1 MTNPEHIL
9 NKYLAAGE
17 VIAGRYQLER
27 VLGSGAYGAIYTA
40 NDLISHERVAIKAL
54 PPRAENTSQTAF
66 DRFQREM
73 QIIGNLV
80 HKNIIALY
88 DYGETEQGVPYMVI
102 EYVEGETLD
111 AVVAR
116 APMSLDD
123 GIDVLAQ
130 LLQALQAAHK
140 LGVVH
145 RDLKPANVMISGEP
159 GLYKCKVLD
168 FGMAKV
174 LESLNGEDLTQL
186 TREGVAVGTPR
197 YIAPE
202 QARGLE
208 VGPYTDIYAAGLLTY
223 ELFTGARAVK
233 ANAIE
238 AAVAAHVSP
247 RPLDLPEIDAVPEP
261 VRPIMYKMMAKA
273 VHERYQH
280 AGEVLAHIDRLQ
292 THLRRMASGPLPEH
306 FDRGG
311 VRADAPQ
318 KIDLDYDRIEEFE
331 EERKLREPKLAVEKE
346 STPLI
351 PPVKHPVE
359 YVERLLC
366 LPVAFLGFVLI
377 STIIPIK
384 EPLLRGAFSIFPIL
398 LCAIIGWVLRGK
410 GPFTIARMTWI
421 SGVACF
427 VLPHVLNLKL
437 VTSKLLLDPTWFLE
451 PFSGLPGATLLM
463 SLVKEA
469 SGAWA
474 TMLSGFL

>member
-1 MTNPEHIL
+1 MLSSSPTLE
-9 NKYLAAGE
+9 AG
-17 VIAGRYQLER
+17 AW
-27 VLGSGAYGAIYTA
+27 
-40 NDLISHERVAIKAL
+40 
-54 PPRAENTSQTAF
+54 
-66 DRFQREM
+66 
-73 QIIGNLV
+73 
-80 HKNIIALY
+80 
-88 DYGETEQGVPYMVI
+88 
-102 EYVEGETLD
+102 
-111 AVVAR
+111 
-116 APMSLDD
+116 
-123 GIDVLAQ
+123 
-130 LLQALQAAHK
+130 
-140 LGVVH
+140 
-145 RDLKPANVMISGEP
+145 
-159 GLYKCKVLD
+159 
-168 FGMAKV
+168 
-174 LESLNGEDLTQL
+174 
-186 TREGVAVGTPR
+186 
-197 YIAPE
+197 
-202 QARGLE
+202 
-208 VGPYTDIYAAGLLTY
+208 
-223 ELFTGARAVK
+223 
-233 ANAIE
+233 
-238 AAVAAHVSP
+238 
-247 RPLDLPEIDAVPEP
+247 
-261 VRPIMYKMMAKA
+261 
-273 VHERYQH
+273 
-280 AGEVLAHIDRLQ
+280 
-292 THLRRMASGPLPEH
+292 LRRMASGPLPEH